1 MTVSHPPNKPPE
13 ELVTYVREQ
22 YQRSMAPLYTVA
34 TLLTAL
40 SLVLPTVAQQ
50 LIGADYQDSHRL
62 LHLSASV
69 ALILIGLWSRKGS
82 IMVGNEPL
90 VAVALSSILNI
101 TLFLT
106 LVVAPLPNAVWP
118 ISFLIIG
125 TALLYPR
132 YIWMGMTLALQI
144 SGVAYALATTAL
156 PFDEWAAA
164 AVQFFIALIMCALI
178 FAYQRRGLR
187 QLVDA
192 RATSLLAQ
200 QQLNI
205 EMYEKSSLQERAH
218 VNRQLAALSRFGGG
232 LLHDFNNIL
241 MPVMGNASLLR
252 DTELSSSQRM
262 RVNQILEATEQA
274 AALSRQVSA
283 LVGPGGSRAEEIDL
297 AATVEELVRTIWRAL
312 PAGANV
318 TLTPYPEPLWL
329 NANKA
334 QLQRVLT
341 GLLISLVERHQDL
354 QAGQESSTNPESIS
368 KSSSTLTLS
377 LHKPNAAKECRLE
390 IFVTSQSGR
399 TVVDSAARL
408 GADLSYVHAG
418 LEALGGRLEFTAPP
432 NGSWQSYEQLIQPD
446 NTPAPNKDAE
456 TSINGYLVVL
466 PLQSLDDGL
475 ANQSEAQFTHDP
487 ITRGHGQLILV
498 VDDEANLREIS
509 SSMLLR
515 AGFRTTTAASGKE
528 AIASCKKTAPDLI
541 IMDMRMPEMNGRET
555 IEAIREQLPD
565 VPIVV
570 CTGYDNQ
577 PMNWINQQA
586 RMRLLT
592 KPFTSSDLLAAVGTL
607 S

>member
-1 MTVSHPPNKPPE
+1 MTVSQSPSEPPE

-22 YQRSMAPLYTVA
+22 HQRSMAPLYTVA

-40 SLVLPTVAQQ
+40 SLILPTVAQQ
-50 LIGADYQDSHRL
+50 LVGADYQDSHRS
-62 LHLSASV
+62 LHLSASA
-69 ALILIGLWSRKGS
+69 ALIFFGLWSRTRL
-82 IMVGNEPL
+82 IMIGNEPL
-90 VAVALSSILNI
+90 AGVALNGILNI

-118 ISFLIIG
+118 ICFLIIG

-132 YIWMGMTLALQI
+132 YIWMGLTLALQI
-144 SGVAYALATTAL
+144 GGFAYALATSAL
-156 PFDEWAAA
+156 PFGEWAPAV
-164 AVQFFIALIMCALI
+164 VQFFSALIMCAVI

-187 QLVDA
+187 QLVDS

-252 DTELSSSQRM
+252 DTELSSSQRL
-262 RVNQILEATEQA
+262 RVNQILEAAEQA
-274 AALSRQVSA
+274 AALSRQVGA

-341 GLLISLVERHQDL
+341 GLLISLVERHQAL

-368 KSSSTLTLS
+368 RSTSTLTLS

-399 TVVDSAARL
+399 TVVDSVAKL
-408 GADLSYVHAG
+408 GADLSYAHTG

-432 NGSWQSYEQLIQPD
+432 NDSWQSYEQLTQPD
-446 NTPAPNKDAE
+446 NTPEPNKDTEA
-456 TSINGYLVVL
+456 SINGYLVVL
-466 PLQSLDDGL
+466 PLQGTDAGL
-475 ANQSEAQFTHDP
+475 SSQNAPQVVNDP

-509 SSMLLR
+509 SSMLKR
-515 AGFRTTTAASGKE
+515 AGYRTTTAASGKE
-528 AIASCKKTAPDLI
+528 AIAACKSAAPDLI

-555 IEAIREQLPD
+555 IEAIREQLPE
-565 VPIVV
+565 VPVVV

-577 PMNWINQQA
+577 SMNWINQQS

-592 KPFTSSDLLAAVGTL
+592 KPFTSSGLLAAVGLL